1 MLLPTHYAEVVNS
14 GGMTTD
20 VTMVTYRGG
29 SL

>member
-1 MLLPTHYAEVVNS
+1 MLLPSHYAEVVNS

-20 VTMVTYRGG
+20 VTMVIYGGG